1 MKKLFVAGIPFTI
14 TQEELAT
21 LFSQAGVV
29 ISATIIID
37 KFTGK
42 SKGFGFVEM
51 ETEEEA
57 SKAIQIL
64 NDTDF
69 GGRKLVV
76 AEARPQEKRE
86 FEPRG
91 GGDRRGGYSRGGKS
105 GGGHGSRDG
114 RGGGYN

>member
-1 MKKLFVAGIPFTI
+1 MKKLFVAGIPFTT

-51 ETEEEA
+51 ETDEEA
-57 SKAIQIL
+57 AKAIQTL

-86 FEPRG
+86 FTPRTG
-91 GGDRRGGYSRGGKS
+91 NDRR
-105 GGGHGSRDG
+105 GGGHGSRDN